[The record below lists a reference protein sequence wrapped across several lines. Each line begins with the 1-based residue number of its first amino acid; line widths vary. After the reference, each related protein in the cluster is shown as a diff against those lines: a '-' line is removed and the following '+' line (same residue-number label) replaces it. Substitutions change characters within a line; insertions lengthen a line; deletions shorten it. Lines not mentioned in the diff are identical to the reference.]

1 MTLMRKTPRK
11 GRFFVLSVTLPLN
24 VYNFL
29 LDAKPE
35 TMYDTVCNDFVTFR

>member
-1 MTLMRKTPRK
+1 MTLMRKTPLS